1 VSLNCTTWPE
11 LKELILAGNPAIGD
25 LLNLSRRTL
34 VRRLERNYEKHQKR
48 LQRALQD
55 AIGLIHLSTDMW
67 SSPARRGH
75 LAICVRWM
83 DDKYVLQ
90 KALLALPQV
99 LYSHSGESQAVCILK
114 ILKSYGIITKIGF
127 HTDDNATSNKTL
139 LEAMSERLMNEY
151 QVFV

>member
-1 VSLNCTTWPE
+1 
-11 LKELILAGNPAIGD
+11 
-25 LLNLSRRTL
+25 
-34 VRRLERNYEKHQKR
+34 
-48 LQRALQD
+48 
-55 AIGLIHLSTDMW
+55 
-67 SSPARRGH
+67 
-75 LAICVRWM
+75 M